1 MPHHLDFFGSG
12 VDTVWAV
19 PMGSVLDPATILRTA
34 GIAGT
39 VPARPPPQSTRKA
52 ENRHLAPP
60 RAVRGCLK
68 SGCTMDDHG
77 TRHNHDF
84 AGDGSGDA

>member
-39 VPARPPPQSTRKA
+39 VPARPPPIDPKSRKSA
-52 ENRHLAPP
+52 
-60 RAVRGCLK
+60 
-68 SGCTMDDHG
+68 SGAATG
-77 TRHNHDF
+77 RQ
-84 AGDGSGDA
+84 GVSEIRVYDG